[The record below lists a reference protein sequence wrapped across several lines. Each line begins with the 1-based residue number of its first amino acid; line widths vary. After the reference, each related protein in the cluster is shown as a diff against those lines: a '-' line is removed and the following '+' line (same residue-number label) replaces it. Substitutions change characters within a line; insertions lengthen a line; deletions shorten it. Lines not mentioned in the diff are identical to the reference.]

1 MDIAGYL
8 DEVRKVH
15 ATGVA
20 GELSYRPALASLFNS
35 IDPDLDVINE
45 PRRVAVGAPDFV
57 FQRDKVAR
65 GWCEHKDI
73 DKDVL
78 KPKGYSKEQKER
90 YTQGLPNLIYTNGLD
105 FEFIRDGDQTAF
117 ITIADFAHG
126 LPANPD
132 QFERLKTHLQEFA
145 AARPLSI
152 RSAKRLAELMA
163 GKAKLIKEVLGNVLK
178 EDADLQSELANQ
190 FKSFKANLLPNLTPG
205 EFSDIYAETVTYG
218 MFAARFHD
226 QTPDD
231 FSRQEALELLPKSN
245 PFLRSMFQFV
255 AGYDLD
261 DRIAWIVDDLADL
274 LQACDVHD
282 LFKDYGKWDARNDPF
297 IHFYED
303 FLGAYNPKKRKS
315 RGVWYTPEPV
325 VDFIVRAVDDVLKQ
339 EFGLPE
345 GLADTSKVTVD
356 WDTGETDKKGKPV
369 TIRKDVHRVQILDP
383 ATGTGTFLAKATQL
397 ISDRVKGVAPGAWS
411 DYVEKDLLPRLH
423 GFELLMA
430 SYAMCHMK
438 LDMQLT
444 ESGYTPSAK
453 PPRVSVWLTNALE
466 PAERVKSDLF
476 WTPLAKEAEGA
487 ADVKRQ
493 TPIMCVIGNPPY
505 SGESA
510 NKGDHIKGLMEA
522 YKMEPGGKE
531 RLKERNPKW
540 INDDYVK
547 FIRMSE
553 DLIARNP
560 SGGVLGFITNHGYLD
575 NPTFRGMRWHLLK
588 TFDKIWVIDLHGN
601 AKKKEV
607 SPDGSPDKNVFD
619 IQQGVALIIA
629 VRKPPVIARTDEG
642 GAKQSSP
649 DASSQGTGSPRRS
662 APRDDELAE
671 VWHGDLWGSRK
682 AKSEVLGNGSI
693 SNSKLEALP
702 LPDPFL
708 PFVPRDLEKQVRYRE
723 GVSLNDLSPLSGVG
737 VITKRDKLTVHFD
750 ATDAYQAATDILNL
764 PKDEFYR
771 KHSVPNDVRDW
782 RYQWAVEDIENSG
795 PDRNL
800 VEPIYYR
807 LFDKRHIYYT
817 GNARG
822 FVGWPTKRVMRHF
835 TDGAN
840 VGFCFNRTIEGG
852 RAFADF
858 FAVDGMIQ
866 HHTTSIKEVNY
877 LAPLYLYPDEDAAE
891 KDAFAS
897 TERTINF
904 DPKLYAKIC
913 KAAGIDPAD
922 TDMAREK
929 ALDPKMV
936 GAGEG
941 GARSAEGVGV
951 RRSSNVEPPPPAPPQ
966 GEGSKAFFRAATG
979 DARPSEVKVFD
990 YIYGVLHSPDYRETF
1005 AEFLKIDFP
1014 RIPYPASPEVFAHIS
1029 EKGEALRRLHLM
1041 EPAAI
1046 GETASRFMGDTE
1058 DDEGRNVVASGY
1070 PKFEPNS
1077 ARPEPVEGQASRSG
1091 DPSTGSG
1098 RTGKVY
1104 INSHQYFENVPELAW
1119 NFYIGGY
1126 QPARKWLKDRK
1137 GRRLEFAD
1145 FKHYQSIVKILT
1157 ETDRIMKEIKLP
1169 LDIDN

>member
-1 MDIAGYL
+1 LDIAGYL
-8 DEVRKVH
+8 ESIRQVY

-20 GELSYRPALASLFNS
+20 SEHSYRPALETLFRS

-57 FQRDKVAR
+57 FQRQGVGR

-73 DKDVL
+73 DKDIIN
-78 KPKGYSKEQKER
+78 PKGYSKEQKER
-90 YTQGLPNLIYTNGLD
+90 YTQGLPNLIYTNGLE
-105 FEFIRDGDQTAF
+105 FEFLREGEQTAY
-117 ITIADFAHG
+117 IVIADDTHG
-126 LPANPD
+126 LPARPD
-132 QFERLKTHLQEFA
+132 EFERLETHLKQFA
-145 AARPLSI
+145 AEKPVSI
-152 RSAKRLAELMA
+152 RSAARLAELMA
-163 GKAKLIKEVLGNVLK
+163 GKAKLIKDVLGNVLK
-178 EDADLQSELANQ
+178 EDTELQSELGGQ

-205 EFSDIYAETVTYG
+205 EFADIYAETVTYG

-226 QTPDD
+226 QTPQD

-261 DRIAWIVDDLADL
+261 DRIAWIVDDLAEL
-274 LQACDVHD
+274 LQAANVHD
-282 LFKDYGKWDARNDPF
+282 LFADYGKWDARNDPF

-339 EFGLPE
+339 EFGLAD
-345 GLADTSKVTVD
+345 GLADTSKVTVN
-356 WDTGETDKKGKPV
+356 WDTGETDKNGKAV

-383 ATGTGTFLAKATQL
+383 ATGTGTFLAKATQV

-411 DYVEKDLLPRLH
+411 QYVEKDLLPRLH

-444 ESGYTPSAK
+444 DSGYVPSAN
-453 PPRVSVWLTNALE
+453 PPRLSVWLTNALE

-510 NKGDHIKGLMEA
+510 NKGDHIMRLMEA

-531 RLKERNPKW
+531 KLKERNPKW

-553 DLIARNP
+553 DLIAKNP

-588 TFDKIWVIDLHGN
+588 TFDKIWVLDLHGN
-601 AKKKEV
+601 AKKKEI

-629 VRKPPVIARTDEG
+629 VRKG
-642 GAKQSSP
+642 G
-649 DASSQGTGSPRRS
+649 GS
-662 APRDDELAE
+662 DELAE
-671 VWHGDLWGSRK
+671 VMHGDLWGSRK
-682 AKSEVLGNGSI
+682 AKSEALGERSLGKS
-693 SNSKLEALP
+693 SLSELAMPSP
-702 LPDPFL
+702 LYPY
-708 PFVPRDLEKQVRYRE
+708 VPRDLEKQSTYRQ
-723 GVSLNDLSPLSGVG
+723 GVSLNELLPLSGVG

-750 ATDAYQAATDILNL
+750 VSGAFQAATDILNL
-764 PKDEFYR
+764 PKDEFYK
-771 KHSVPNDVRDW
+771 KHSVPKDVRDW
-782 RYQWAVEDIENSG
+782 RYEWAVEDVDNSG
-795 PDRNL
+795 PDRSI
-800 VEPIYYR
+800 VKPIYYR
-807 LFDKRHIYYT
+807 LFDRRHIYYT

-822 FVGWPTKRVMRHF
+822 FVGWPTTRVMRHF
-835 TDGAN
+835 VDGAN
-840 VGFCFNRTIEGG
+840 TGLCFNRTIEGG
-852 RAFADF
+852 RAFADI

-877 LAPLYLYPDEDAAE
+877 LAPLYLYPEENAAQ
-891 KDAFAS
+891 KDALAP
-897 TERTINF
+897 TERTLNL

-913 KAAGIDPAD
+913 DSAGIDPDD
-922 TDMAREK
+922 TDMARENSTVSSVIATPGVTRGK
-929 ALDPKMV
+929 QSSAANNTASSSGSPR
-936 GAGEG
+936 
-941 GARSAEGVGV
+941 RSAP
-951 RRSSNVEPPPPAPPQ
+951 RDDEP
-966 GEGSKAFFRAATG
+966 GFRAATG

-1014 RIPYPASPEVFAHIS
+1014 RIPYPASPQVFAHIS
-1029 EKGEALRRLHLM
+1029 EKGEQLRRLHLM
-1041 EPAAI
+1041 EVPAI
-1046 GETASRFMGDTE
+1046 GETPFPFLGEVE
-1058 DDEGRNVVASGY
+1058 DEEDSNVVVAGY
-1070 PKFEPNS
+1070 PKHEHGH
-1077 ARPEPVEGQASRSG
+1077 VW
-1091 DPSTGSG
+1091 
-1098 RTGKVY
+1098 
-1104 INSHQYFENVPELAW
+1104 INPHQYFENVSETAW
-1119 NFYIGGY
+1119 SFTIGGY
-1126 QPARKWLKDRK
+1126 QPAQKWLKDRR
-1137 GRRLEFAD
+1137 GRTLEYAD
-1145 FKHYQSIVKILT
+1145 LQHYQRIVKILL
-1157 ETDRIMKEIKLP
+1157 ETDRIMGEINLP
-1169 LDIDN
+1169 LEVGD